1 MTYSARNRDR
11 YRVVASATTGAVAAV
26 CLAGT
31 GAVMGTA
38 AAANAQSEHD
48 KAAARE
54 RELNAQ
60 PMIIE
65 VARPTAK
72 VTRIKTVTKPGKGPR
87 IRVVSSRAAGRA
99 RTGSSSAQAQ
109 AQAPRHVLRIVTG
122 TLVEQVR
129 WQSLGTYVQLSVSD
143 PDKVAAA
150 ERRARALLAAV
161 DWACSRF
168 REDSELHRVNAGAG
182 TWVRVDPLLVAAT
195 VAAVEAAEHTDGI
208 VHPLLGKVMIGLG
221 YDRTFAELQP
231 GTSLEA
237 RIEPP
242 PLGAWRSIEWEAGAI
257 RIPAGTALDLGATA
271 KAWAGDV
278 ISRTIAEEERA
289 NVLLSL
295 GGDVAIARGDRSPTW
310 WPIAIR
316 EHPEGEAS
324 AEVALTRGG
333 LATSSTRLRRW
344 TVAGVTHHH
353 LVDPRTGALCTD
365 LLADGQC
372 HRAVGD
378 RREHRHHGSG
388 RAR

>member
-1 MTYSARNRDR
+1 MS
-11 YRVVASATTGAVAAV
+11 
-26 CLAGT
+26 
-31 GAVMGTA
+31 
-38 AAANAQSEHD
+38 
-48 KAAARE
+48 
-54 RELNAQ
+54 
-60 PMIIE
+60 
-65 VARPTAK
+65 
-72 VTRIKTVTKPGKGPR
+72 
-87 IRVVSSRAAGRA
+87 
-99 RTGSSSAQAQ
+99 
-109 AQAPRHVLRIVTG
+109 
-122 TLVEQVR
+122 

-143 PDKVAAA
+143 QDLVAAA

-168 REDSELHRVNAGAG
+168 REDSELNRVNAHAG

-221 YDRTFAELQP
+221 YDRTFSELQP
-231 GTSLEA
+231 GRASGA

-242 PLGAWRSIEWEAGAI
+242 PLGSWRSIEWEAGAI

-278 ISRTIAEEERA
+278 ITGTIAEEEHV

-316 EHPEGEAS
+316 EHPDGEAS

-344 TVAGVTHHH
+344 TVAGATHHH
-353 LVDPRTGALCTD
+353 LLDPRTGASAQTCWRTVSATGPSATAANIATTAAVVLGDDAVRWLTEREVAAR
-365 LLADGQC
+365 LVSQDGTVTLTPGWPQKKGAN
-372 HRAVGD
+372 R
-378 RREHRHHGSG
+378 
-388 RAR
+388 